1 MNKCLIL
8 IYFLSRYGGVN
19 AGSHSLWMM
28 ATYIRGKTPFPEFTG
43 YVMLDDIIF
52 GYYDSIENKIKHRDI
67 SPASVRGADT
77 DDMSFVGY
85 FVGYVHGSMKD
96 RASYL
101 KNYFNDTNDIYVF
114 QRVAGCEL
122 LDDESGGVM
131 ISKDAYNGD
140 TVEVDHYDVDNDAL
154 RIERRWS
161 NMENEGWTHSMDFPL
176 RYRMIYHPNC
186 IKFLKK
192 HLAKERN
199 RVLKKVKPRVR
210 VLQRVLPCSAGVLLT
225 CLATGFYPRHINLT
239 LLRDGQPVSDHQ
251 ITGGELLPNGDETYQ
266 MRKSLEVSAEE
277 LQHHHYTCTAEHLSL
292 DNKLDIDLESV
303 VYRTNKTPTPPP
315 PPHRSDGNRYQTPTS
330 PRSDGNRYQT
340 PDLRPTTLTNTFPAG
355 NPERDW
361 DLVTTPIMSSALV
374 TVLAVCCL
382 VGAGIGV
389 IIRWRRKCADKGSQT
404 AVSSNYSAASI

>member
-1 MNKCLIL
+1 
-8 IYFLSRYGGVN
+8 
-19 AGSHSLWMM
+19 
-28 ATYIRGKTPFPEFTG
+28 
-43 YVMLDDIIF
+43 
-52 GYYDSIENKIKHRDI
+52 
-67 SPASVRGADT
+67 
-77 DDMSFVGY
+77 
-85 FVGYVHGSMKD
+85 
-96 RASYL
+96 
-101 KNYFNDTNDIYVF
+101 
-114 QRVAGCEL
+114 
-122 LDDESGGVM
+122 
-131 ISKDAYNGD
+131 
-140 TVEVDHYDVDNDAL
+140 
-154 RIERRWS
+154 
-161 NMENEGWTHSMDFPL
+161 MENEGWTHSMDFPL

-210 VLQRVLPCSAGVLLT
+210 LLQRVLPCSAGVLLT

-292 DNKLDIDLESV
+292 DNKLDIDLE
-303 VYRTNKTPTPPP
+303 
-315 PPHRSDGNRYQTPTS
+315 
-330 PRSDGNRYQT
+330 
-340 PDLRPTTLTNTFPAG
+340 
-355 NPERDW
+355 RDW

-389 IIRWRRKCADKGSQT
+389 IIRWRRKCAGK
-404 AVSSNYSAASI
+404 